1 MPSSAQDVRAK
12 LKHFRILVVG
22 RANAGKT
29 PFFGKST
36 IPQKSPRSSMVNGI
50 RATSDPSQSR
60 RRGPH
65 PAEHENIKAEVVPPA
80 STLPPRMHSTT
91 GA

>member
-1 MPSSAQDVRAK
+1 MRLYLIVRTQD
-12 LKHFRILVVG
+12 LLSIL
-22 RANAGKT
+22 
-29 PFFGKST
+29 
-36 IPQKSPRSSMVNGI
+36 

-65 PAEHENIKAEVVPPA
+65 LAGHANIKAEVVPPA
-80 STLPPRMHSTT
+80 FTLPPRMHSTM

>member
-1 MPSSAQDVRAK
+1 MAGN
-12 LKHFRILVVG
+12 RIHETLLD
-22 RANAGKT
+22 R
-29 PFFGKST
+29 
-36 IPQKSPRSSMVNGI
+36 VNSEPLAHPAVYPALLE

-65 PAEHENIKAEVVPPA
+65 PAEHENIKAEIVPPA